1 MTQYVTAKVQTIER
15 PVTSW
20 TLLAIIGLL
29 VSVYISF
36 VAGAVSNAIAAKDMQ
51 SQISALTSSIGS
63 LESQYIAV
71 KSSITLD
78 EAKAQGYSEPVD
90 SIVYV
95 AKIPAASLSLN
106 R

>member
-1 MTQYVTAKVQTIER
+1 MTQYVTAKVQTIEK

-51 SQISALTSSIGS
+51 SQISALTSSIGT